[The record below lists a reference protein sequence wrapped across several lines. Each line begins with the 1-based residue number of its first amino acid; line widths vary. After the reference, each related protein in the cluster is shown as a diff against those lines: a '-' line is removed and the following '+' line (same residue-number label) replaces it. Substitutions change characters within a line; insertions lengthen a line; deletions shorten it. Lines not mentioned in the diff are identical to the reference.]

1 MRPIFF
7 KVLFA
12 CSVMLLTCSDNEDNL
27 ALITGE
33 VEFISDN
40 QLAKNV
46 PLKLTIYDS
55 DIPHDRSKPNN
66 NIVQIISLK
75 SDDNGLYSQEI
86 NLTSLPKNLT
96 YQIIP
101 DTVALISASKDY
113 WPALCS
119 SSPPI
124 FTEDRTLYPG
134 RNNKKIL
141 VDFTTFFQIAFDKV
155 DHNSLDKIMYCF
167 CLCGRET
174 TIEKPDTT
182 FLDILPFSFH
192 PKISISYDLIRESGE
207 IEENSI
213 QDIVLTKNDTTKI
226 TVNY

>member
-1 MRPIFF
+1 MRLILKMILFSA
-7 KVLFA
+7 VL
-12 CSVMLLTCSDNEDNL
+12 LLSCSDNEDTL

-46 PLKLTIYDS
+46 PLKLTIYDA
-55 DIPHDRSKPNN
+55 DIPFDRSKPNN
-66 NIVQIISLK
+66 NIVQTISLRT
-75 SDDNGLYSQEI
+75 DNNGHYSQEI
-86 NLTSLPKNLT
+86 NLTSLAKNLT
-96 YQIIP
+96 FQIIP
-101 DTVALISASKDY
+101 DTVTLISASKDY

-119 SSPPI
+119 NSPPI

-141 VDFTTFFQIAFDKV
+141 VDFTTFFQITFDKI

-167 CLCGRET
+167 CICGRET
-174 TIEKPDTT
+174 TAEKPDTT
-182 FLDILPFSFH
+182 FLDILPISFH

-213 QDIVLTKNDTTKI
+213 QDIVLTKNDTTRI
-226 TVNY
+226 TVTY

>member
-1 MRPIFF
+1 MRSSIF
-7 KVLFA
+7 KILFA
-12 CSVMLLTCSDNEDNL
+12 CSALLLSCSDNETNL
-27 ALITGE
+27 ASITGE
-33 VEFISDN
+33 VEFVSDN

-46 PLKLTIYDS
+46 PLKLTIYNS
-55 DIPHDRSKPNN
+55 DIPFDRSKPNN
-66 NIVQIISLK
+66 NTVRTISLR

-96 YQIIP
+96 YQILP
-101 DTVALISASKDY
+101 DTVTLISASKDY

-124 FTEDRTLYPG
+124 FTEDRTLYSG
-134 RNNKKIL
+134 RNTKKIL
-141 VDFTTFFQIAFDKV
+141 VDYTTFFQITFDKAE
-155 DHNSLDKIMYCF
+155 HNSLDKIIYFF
-167 CLCGRET
+167 CLVGRET
-174 TIEKPDTT
+174 TAEKPDTT

-192 PKISISYDLIRESGE
+192 PKISINYNLIRESGE
-207 IEENSI
+207 IEEYSI